1 MFTFNLAVRMDKIE
15 LRPFLRQKVQE
26 WKKATQKD
34 PQLKSIEQ
42 VGREMLGVYLS
53 ERQRS
58 DRLASQILQQLDS
71 LGKRN
76 RMEKYISQMSNEE
89 RKYIS
94 LVGILEEFRP
104 SNIEG

>member
-1 MFTFNLAVRMDKIE
+1 MDRVD

-26 WKKATQKD
+26 WKKATQRN
-34 PQLKSIEQ
+34 PQLKSIEE

-53 ERQRS
+53 EHQRS
-58 DRLASQILQQLDS
+58 DRLASQILQQLDNM
-71 LGKRN
+71 GKRN

-89 RKYIS
+89 RRYIS
-94 LVGILEEFRP
+94 LIGILEEFRP